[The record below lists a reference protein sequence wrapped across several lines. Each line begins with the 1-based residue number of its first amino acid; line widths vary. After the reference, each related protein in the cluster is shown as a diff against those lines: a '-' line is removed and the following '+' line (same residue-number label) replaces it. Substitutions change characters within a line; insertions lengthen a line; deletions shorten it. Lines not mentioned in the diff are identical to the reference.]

1 MATGTGTNHTLPEYW
16 VMASLW
22 VMNVDSNLYKNKVRV
37 AIRYSRV
44 GSQ

>member
-16 VMASLW
+16 VMAPWW
-22 VMNVDSNLYKNKVRV
+22 VMNVDSNLHNDKVRV